1 VSPEPIVVCPLEFE
15 RRVLRRAGL
24 DDRCRLACC
33 GPGPEA
39 VVQWAAGITTS
50 PPVILCGLAG
60 SVSGAYPAG
69 SAHVP
74 AAVVADDGRRL
85 TPTLGAGH
93 DPAPLLGSADRT
105 LTTPE
110 AKRAWARRTGAD
122 LVDRE
127 AAAFAGTATDR
138 GWQWTVVR
146 GVGDG
151 PQTPL
156 PGSIDTW
163 VDDRGRTRAG
173 AVFRAVALGRAGIR
187 PLIRLRSDS
196 VAALRAAAGIIRRML
211 DDLDGSSR

>member
-1 VSPEPIVVCPLEFE
+1 VSTEPIVVCPLEFE
-15 RRVLRRAGL
+15 RRVLQRAGL
-24 DDRCRLACC
+24 GDRCRLACC
-33 GPGPEA
+33 GPGPQA
-39 VVQWAAGITTS
+39 VVQWAAGVAAGA
-50 PPVILCGLAG
+50 PVILCGLAG
-60 SVSGAYPAG
+60 STCAAYPPR

-85 TPTLGAGH
+85 TPTLGPGGG
-93 DPAPLLGSADRT
+93 PAPLLGSADRT

-127 AAAFAGTATDR
+127 AAAFAGTATER
-138 GWQWTVVR
+138 GWQWTIVR

-156 PGSIDTW
+156 PEGIDAW
-163 VDDRGRTRAG
+163 VDDRGRIRAA
-173 AVFRAVALGRAGIR
+173 AVCRAVALGRAGIR

-196 VAALRAAAGIIRRML
+196 VAALRAAAEIIRRML